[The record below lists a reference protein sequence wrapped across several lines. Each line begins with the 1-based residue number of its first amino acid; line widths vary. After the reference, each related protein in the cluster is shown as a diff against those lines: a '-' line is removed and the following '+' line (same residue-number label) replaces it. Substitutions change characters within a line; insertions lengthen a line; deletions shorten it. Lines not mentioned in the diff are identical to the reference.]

1 MLPNFIQD
9 PKTGMP
15 APDRI
20 HCKKCIKYGDIN
32 AADEP
37 DECLRTIARP
47 CTICAVANGGWWG
60 WGDEEGDNTEGSFPG
75 RDGISDALSNHST
88 YENPEDDF
96 RVPGVTRGVELLAPD
111 YQVILGFVQYAH
123 YNHLRWVDIIDPSGS
138 PDMDEYMDEDTTENN
153 WYWWK
158 LIPKN
163 LSLTKAHI
171 NTLSEMIIRYK
182 VDTPPDCVPKTHQN
196 ISGTLSDD
204 LWPDFWNTFVEPSH
218 VAWVYRQTMGKVL
231 SAHREKV
238 SMERLLRLAG
248 QSRAVQ
254 PTALTQAEGEL
265 NTLLKKDIS
274 DFEMRMIRPTH
285 VEQQDW
291 VADLL
296 PDTISSISE
305 DFRTSPHD
313 EPRAF
318 FLTYDG
324 TLPLWRSGEHL
335 KIRDRDIF
343 GGYLDVLV
351 VTSHPYFDYGWL
363 QDMDGAAQNPDGY
376 LKTPVEF
383 WNTPT
388 QEDFKSL
395 FDNVYKIIGFEDTS
409 YWDDVQ
415 RVIDERVVS
424 DYTNELY
431 YRQYLEEDGE
441 IWSDTPDSAG
451 FDYSERE
458 EMVGKLKEIQTI
470 VDENVKDSVEEGV
483 YLDIMNK
490 MCDMY
495 RLVKNSQ

>member
-1 MLPNFIQD
+1 MFSYDKQKRDTHNSKHRSIRHQMLPNFIQD

-15 APDRI
+15 APNRI
-20 HCKKCIKYGDIN
+20 HCKKCIKYGDIHGGY
-32 AADEP
+32 P
-37 DECLRTIARP
+37 IIDECLIARP

-75 RDGISDALSNHST
+75 RDGISDALSKHST
-88 YENPEDDF
+88 YEGPEEDF
-96 RVPGVTRGVELLAPD
+96 SGRVELLAAD

-218 VAWVYRQTMGKVL
+218 VAWVYMQTMGKVL
-231 SAHREKV
+231 SEHREKV
-238 SMERLLRLAG
+238 SMDEAR
-248 QSRAVQ
+248 VHDQ
-254 PTALTQAEGEL
+254 PVH

-291 VADLL
+291 VSDLL
-296 PDTISSISE
+296 PNTISSISE
-305 DFRTSPHD
+305 DFIASPHD
-313 EPRAF
+313 DPRAF

-324 TLPLWRSGEHL
+324 TLPQWRSGEHL

-343 GGYLDVLV
+343 GGYLDGLV
-351 VTSHPYFDYGWL
+351 VTSHPSFDYGWL
-363 QDMDGAAQNPDGY
+363 QNIDGAAQNPDGY

-441 IWSDTPDSAG
+441 TWSDTPDSA
-451 FDYSERE
+451 EE
-458 EMVGKLKEIQTI
+458 EMVQKLKEIQTI

-495 RLVKNSQ
+495 RLVKYSQ